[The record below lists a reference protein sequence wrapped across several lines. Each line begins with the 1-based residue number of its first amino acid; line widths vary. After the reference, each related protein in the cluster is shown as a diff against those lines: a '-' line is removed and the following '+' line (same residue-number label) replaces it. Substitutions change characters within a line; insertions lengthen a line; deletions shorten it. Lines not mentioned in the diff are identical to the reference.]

1 VLVDFVN
8 HVVLSVLLAQAKQFV
23 THASQLQLI
32 IQAAEHVVVIQK
44 LIWLLTIKLV

>member
-1 VLVDFVN
+1 MN
-8 HVVLSVLLAQAKQFV
+8 NVVLFVLLAQAKQFV

-44 LIWLLTIKLV
+44 LI